1 MAGLILRAVLSI
13 LALSGV
19 AACAARVDPATIADA
34 QTAARVKSALVNDPD
49 VGIYPIEVNVTR
61 GVARLSGRVPSEAL
75 AARAVELARA
85 IQGVVD
91 VRSELRI
98 GGDIA
103 PDPPPVP
110 EIPELD
116 PVFREPDLGGA
127 LQNRFLAVG
136 GVAGWTGA
144 TGSRL
149 DGRESFGPVVRF
161 GAGRGLG
168 ISIGFGWFGADL
180 AAENDGADV
189 EIVGRVRI
197 RPVMGGVGYTV
208 RDGRVSMTLSAVGG
222 MSFNSIA
229 PADELS
235 GREVPLRVRNSL
247 AWGSGV
253 SFWVDASS
261 RVAVNVSTGFVM
273 ARPEY
278 QMFDGANVVR
288 RRLTADAVLV
298 RVGLAYK
305 VF

>member
-1 MAGLILRAVLSI
+1 MARPVLWVFLAILMP
-13 LALSGV
+13 SGV
-19 AACAARVDPATIADA
+19 VGCAARVDPASIADA
-34 QTAARVKSALVNDPD
+34 QTAARVKSVLVNDPD
-49 VGIYPIEVNVTR
+49 VGIYPVEVSVTH
-61 GVARLSGRVPSEAL
+61 GVARLSGRLPSEAL
-75 AARAVELARA
+75 AARTIELARA
-85 IQGVVD
+85 VQGVVD

-98 GGDIA
+98 GGSLA

-136 GVAGWTGA
+136 GVVGWTGA

-149 DGRESFGPVVRF
+149 DGQESFGPVIRF
-161 GAGRGLG
+161 GAARGLG

-180 AAENDGADV
+180 AAENGGAGTEV
-189 EIVGRVRI
+189 IGRVRI

-208 RDGRVSMTLSAVGG
+208 RDGRLSITFSAVGG
-222 MSFNSIA
+222 MAFNSIA

-253 SFWVDASS
+253 SFWIDASS

-278 QMFDGANVVR
+278 QMFDGADVVR